1 VVKQSTR
8 LNRLVAAVI
17 VLGAVACGAVLAF
30 GPNGFERF
38 GEHELIVFALC
49 ALLGELVPLRVYTRG
64 AEGETT
70 TSTTFAVALLIA
82 GGAEAALVGLLAAN
96 LVADLLRRK
105 PAHKIAYN
113 MAQYALA

>member
-8 LNRLVAAVI
+8 LTEYVAAVI

-30 GPNGFERF
+30 GPNGFARF

-64 AEGETT
+64 A
-70 TSTTFAVALLIA
+70 
-82 GGAEAALVGLLAAN
+82 
-96 LVADLLRRK
+96 
-105 PAHKIAYN
+105 
-113 MAQYALA
+113 

>member
-49 ALLGELVPLRVYTRG
+49 ALLGELVPLRC
-64 AEGETT
+64 
-70 TSTTFAVALLIA
+70 
-82 GGAEAALVGLLAAN
+82 
-96 LVADLLRRK
+96 
-105 PAHKIAYN
+105 
-113 MAQYALA
+113 